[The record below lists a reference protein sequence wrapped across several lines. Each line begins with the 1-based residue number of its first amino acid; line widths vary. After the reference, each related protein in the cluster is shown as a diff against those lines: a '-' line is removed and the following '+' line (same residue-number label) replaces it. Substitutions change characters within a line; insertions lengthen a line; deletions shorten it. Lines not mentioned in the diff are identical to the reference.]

1 MLTYENVGLKF
12 KNRWIFQNLSGQI
25 APGEM
30 VGIMGPNGSGKSSFL
45 RCLAHLM
52 TPSTGSVLWE
62 GKTLDV
68 YTPEELSRFRSY
80 ARADVTCQWDLTVEE
95 VLHLYGPIS
104 ALRIL
109 EILALVKGEFLLGKQ
124 FNHLSGGERSLVL
137 LALSLIH
144 NPSLILL
151 DEITAMLDETYA
163 QHTMQVLRQQT
174 KASKSVAIILHDR
187 ALVEKYCHRI
197 INFFSFPL

>member
-1 MLTYENVGLKF
+1 MLTYENLGLKF
-12 KNRWIFQNLSGQI
+12 KKRWIFQNLSGQI

-52 TPSTGSVLWE
+52 PPSTGTVAWD
-62 GKTLDV
+62 GK
-68 YTPEELSRFRSY
+68 PLSNISTEDLARYRSY
-80 ARADVTCQWDLTVEE
+80 ARADIACQWDLKVEE
-95 VLHLYGPIS
+95 ILQLYGPVTDF
-104 ALRIL
+104 RIL
-109 EILALVKGEFLLGKQ
+109 EILAMVKGEFLLGKQ

-137 LALSLIH
+137 LALSLIQ
-144 NPSLILL
+144 NPSLVLL

-174 KASKSVAIILHDR
+174 EKGKSVAIILHDR
-187 ALVEKYCHRI
+187 VLAKKYCDRI
-197 INFFSFPL
+197 LEFSM